1 MELSDF
7 PMKKQIVFGQIWK
20 RLVIIVVDL
29 NYYELILVCIPPMH
43 YQNNYYLPVFRLI
56 VPQNTGV
63 PPPSGAVMTKE
74 SL

>member
-1 MELSDF
+1 
-7 PMKKQIVFGQIWK
+7 
-20 RLVIIVVDL
+20 
-29 NYYELILVCIPPMH
+29 MH

-74 SL
+74 SSLQLPLNAGCAIWKD